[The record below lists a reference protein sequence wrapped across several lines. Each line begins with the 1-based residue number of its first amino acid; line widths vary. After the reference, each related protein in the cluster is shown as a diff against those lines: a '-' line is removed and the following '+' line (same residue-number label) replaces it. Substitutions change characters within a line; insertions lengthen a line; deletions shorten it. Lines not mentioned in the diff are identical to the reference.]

1 MVRATLQTHKTLGNE
16 EATRTMERTMLPGVT
31 GFLLVLSTGLAT
43 AALMSAAGY
52 ATGAELIGYLIAVST
67 AVALGAQQRIGL
79 GLGGEREERRLLTT
93 GLAMIGIGYAAKW
106 SPVPSLAHLVQ
117 PAWVIGMLCL
127 FLGHA
132 RTWQWRGADMPG
144 RANALVL
151 AAALA
156 LWGWVAQTP
165 TFFVGGCAAMV
176 LWTYA
181 VVSELLPDQ
190 FQGVWRLLIPGAF
203 TMALATIVRT
213 HWHVIALLVQHAL

>member
-1 MVRATLQTHKTLGNE
+1 
-16 EATRTMERTMLPGVT
+16 MERTMLPGVT

-52 ATGAELIGYLIAVST
+52 ATGADLIGYVLAVAT
-67 AVALGAQQRIGL
+67 AVALGAKQKIGM
-79 GLGGEREERRLLTT
+79 GLGGETEERRLLTT
-93 GLAMIGIGYAAKW
+93 GLAMIGVGYAAYHA
-106 SPVPSLAHLVQ
+106 PVPSLAHLVQ
-117 PAWVIGMLCL
+117 PAWIVGMFCL

-132 RTWQWRGADMPG
+132 RTWQWRGRDMPG

-151 AAALA
+151 AAAFA
-156 LWGWVAQTP
+156 VWGWVSHTP
-165 TFFVGGCAAMV
+165 TFFVGGCAALV

-203 TMALATIVRT
+203 TMALAI
-213 HWHVIALLVQHAL
+213 IAKAHAEVLLALIARAF